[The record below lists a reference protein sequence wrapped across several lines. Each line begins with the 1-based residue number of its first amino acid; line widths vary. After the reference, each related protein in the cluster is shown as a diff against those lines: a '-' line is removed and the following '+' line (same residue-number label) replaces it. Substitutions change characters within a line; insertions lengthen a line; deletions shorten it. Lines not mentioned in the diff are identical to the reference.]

1 MSDFSVGDFYAVPY
15 TDDGFYRIELKKIN
29 GQKALAKFIDFGNE
43 DEIKLL
49 QCQRVRYCF

>member
-49 QCQRVRYCF
+49 QCQRVRSCF